1 MNKKLTLA
9 GLSVSL
15 GISLLLFQNMS
26 LNEFNSLNI
35 AEVDDALRVDQSRE
49 LLGSYYRGSM
59 AQKFEGQ
66 QYLSYL
72 IFKKVDSALKSQD
85 KARVPELVQT
95 IITESKEFEFDPV
108 FIMAVI
114 QTESS
119 FNPRRVG
126 SAGEI
131 GLMQVLPKT
140 AEWIAKKYHM
150 PWKGDQSLYDPAT
163 NVRMGIRYFAL
174 LRDQFDGRAYH
185 YLPAYNMGA
194 ANMRKIER
202 KLGNVDENGRVQK
215 REYAMRVM
223 KNYMTIYAELAEER
237 LSIESLARTEDSD
250 PNQQAAT
257 R

>member
-1 MNKKLTLA
+1 MKKKLTLA

-15 GISLLLFQNMS
+15 GVSLLLFQNMS

-35 AEVDDALRVDQSRE
+35 ADVDDSLRVDQSRE
-49 LLGSYYRGSM
+49 LLGSYYRGSL

-66 QYLSYL
+66 QYLNYL
-72 IFKKVDSALKSQD
+72 IYKKVDAALKSQY
-85 KARVPELVQT
+85 KSQVPELVQT
-95 IITESKEFEFDPV
+95 IITESKQFEFDPV
-108 FIMAVI
+108 FVLAVI

-140 AEWIAKKYHM
+140 AEWIAKKYHI
-150 PWKGDQSLYDPAT
+150 PWNGDQSLYDPAT

-174 LRDQFDGRAYH
+174 LREQFDGRAYH

-194 ANMRKIER
+194 ANMRRIER
-202 KLGNVDENGRVQK
+202 KLGNVDENGHIQK

-223 KNYMTIYAELAEER
+223 KNYMTIYAELAEEK
-237 LSIESLARTEDSD
+237 LSIESLARREDDSD
-250 PNQQAAT
+250 QQTAN